1 MRGNEK
7 REVWEVNY
15 DVSDDNE
22 LVCWTNFS
30 TSKVVIEILQRF
42 DVFFVEIESRLN
54 IKICLIKTP

>member
-1 MRGNEK
+1 M
-7 REVWEVNY
+7 NY

-30 TSKVVIEILQRF
+30 TSKVVIEILQLF